1 MGQAR
6 AIREGNACGALSDED
21 FDALIAI
28 ATLDVGAT
36 TRLIGATEKLGG
48 IAAKALPKWF
58 KAGIEKALTPIL
70 TSANTMVAYSH
81 AGTDPTWANWIGARL
96 SGQTFH
102 KVAAAASGAIGGS
115 LGPLTAVGDVIISTS
130 LIMRSIQEI
139 ARDYGEDLSNPE
151 ALADC
156 LSVLAMG
163 GPRSDDD
170 DLDSAFWNMRAGLKL
185 GIREKVVLK
194 AVETGLKTETAQ
206 RVLGSQA
213 VSEII
218 QSAAFKKI
226 IERFGI
232 ATQAAFAE
240 KAVPIIGG
248 MAGALVNYQFLSYY
262 QKMAHVLYRL
272 KPIEERYEEGQVV
285 SCYLRVVGALK
296 KNPKHFDQTKPEA
309 GAA

>member
-1 MGQAR
+1 M
-6 AIREGNACGALSDED
+6 IREGNACGALSDED

-36 TRLIGATEKLGG
+36 TRLIGATEKIGG
-48 IAAKALPKWF
+48 FAARRLPKWL

-70 TSANTMVAYSH
+70 TRANNAVALSH
-81 AGTDPTWANWIGARL
+81 AGTDPTWANWVGARF
-96 SGQTFH
+96 SGPTFH
-102 KVAAAASGAIGGS
+102 KVATAASGAIGGS

-139 ARDYGEDLSNPE
+139 ARDYGEDLANPE

-194 AVETGLKTETAQ
+194 VVETGLKTEAAQ
-206 RVLGSQA
+206 KVLSAQA

-218 QSAAFKKI
+218 QSAAFTKI

-248 MAGALVNYQFLSYY
+248 VAGAVVNYQFLSYY

-272 KPIEERYEEGQVV
+272 KAIETRYEQGQVV
-285 SCYLRVVGALK
+285 SCYLRVVAALK
-296 KNPKHFDQTKPEA
+296 KNPRHFD
-309 GAA
+309 